1 MRSVTYVGPRQ
12 RVEIEVAP
20 RRWRTV
26 AHGETTEVSDQLAE
40 SLLEQSIWVEP
51 GTTTRSAEVPDGSIR
66 EVVAWVDGDPERA
79 RQAIAAELEVKA
91 RKGLLAQLQ
100 QIAGTDAD
108 DTDTTGA
115 DSTEEG

>member
-51 GTTTRSAEVPDGSIR
+51 GTTTRSTDVPDGSIR
-66 EVVAWVDGDPERA
+66 EVLAWVDGDPARA
-79 RQAIAAELEVKA
+79 AQAIAAETEVKA
-91 RKGLLAQLQ
+91 RKGLLSQLE
-100 QIAGTDAD
+100 QIAGTNAD
-108 DTDTTGA
+108 DDTTSA
-115 DSTEEG
+115 DGTKEG